1 MKPGKPAKKYSQ
13 AARVHDVIRL
23 IEARHGVTVEEL
35 VEETGVDR
43 RTIYR
48 DLGAIHDAGYPLVSE
63 WSGGSKVYRFLTR
76 FKDVPPVTFTL
87 PELMTLCLLRSQA
100 GFLAGTPFHDDMEGI
115 FRKIN
120 SVLPPRYAAHL
131 DKITR
136 SIVPRFAGHRD
147 YSSAGK
153 WLVPIRDALLFQQRI
168 FLSYDA
174 RGKGAAQEY
183 HVEPYTLI
191 FHKGGLYLLG
201 FALNRN
207 GVRTFAVERITEVR
221 PTSER
226 FQMPEGYRPEEA
238 LDDAFGIV
246 SGEAVP
252 VKVRFSSE
260 VAHSV
265 RGRKWH
271 PAQEVVEGDD
281 GSVTVSFQAG
291 GALEIVSWILSYG
304 RHAELLE
311 PASLRVQLAEHA
323 AALASFYA
331 GEEGPTTAPPAVGEE
346 K

>member
-1 MKPGKPAKKYSQ
+1 MSTRKPAKKYSQ
-13 AARVHDVIRL
+13 ASRVHDIVRL
-23 IEARHGVTVEEL
+23 IEARHGITVDEL

-48 DLGAIHDAGYPLVSE
+48 DLGVIHDAGYPLVSE
-63 WSGGSKVYRFLTR
+63 WSGPNKVYRFLTK
-76 FKDVPPVTFTL
+76 FKDVPPVTFSL
-87 PELMTLCLLRSQA
+87 PELMTLCLLRSQSSL
-100 GFLAGTPFHDDMEGI
+100 LAGTPFHDDIDGI

-131 DKITR
+131 EKITR

-147 YSSAGK
+147 YSQSGK
-153 WLVPIRDALLFQQRI
+153 WLVPIRDALLFQNRI

-174 RGKGAAQEY
+174 RGKGASAEY
-183 HVEPYTLI
+183 QVEPYTLI

-201 FALNRN
+201 FALNRG
-207 GVRTFAVERITEVR
+207 GVRTFAIERITEVR
-221 PTSER
+221 PTTER

-246 SGEAVP
+246 SEQACT
-252 VKVRFSSE
+252 VKVRFSAE

-265 RGRKWH
+265 RGRVWH
-271 PAQEVVEGDD
+271 PGQSVLEEAD
-281 GSVTVSFQAG
+281 GSVVVSFQAG
-291 GALEIVSWILSYG
+291 GVLEIVSWVLSYG

-311 PASLRVQLAEHA
+311 PASIREQLAEHA
-323 AALASFYA
+323 AELTERYCKL
-331 GEEGPTTAPPAVGEE
+331 G